1 MSVTVREALAMKE
14 WKDCRL
20 IAGEEGLDREIHYI
34 DSMEVPDIIPWLKK
48 DELLITTA
56 YAVRDSEEQLL
67 NIIRALGKNQSAGIA
82 LKTKF
87 LGTIP
92 DSIKKIADELKLP
105 VIEIPRD
112 MPAIDLTNPLMK
124 KIVNSQNR
132 KLEFNKAMNE
142 KFLAVQIEGGSFE
155 EIGKILGE
163 LLSCE
168 ILVADSKQNLI
179 CYFPEHVREQEK
191 WVELDTCGDKIISR
205 ALREFAF
212 LHGEGLGVNRTD
224 TEEIWIHG
232 VYVKNKCHGYL
243 YVIGKMGKFNE
254 MSEIAVRQAAV
265 YLALEFSKLGLKEQ
279 KEYYQDNNFFLDLI
293 SSNVLTEED
302 ALRRAGRLHWPQFP
316 YYMVVSDI
324 DRFEG
329 ITRGKE
335 EEEIQAIKD
344 EIMQIHKDVVKQKSN
359 CFFVGNKSDSFHC
372 LFTGQAD
379 RKEIRVCMEEIQK
392 QISRDFGL
400 IITTGISREVLRY
413 SDFEKAYKETR
424 TAITIGKKKSKMKI
438 CFIDEVQ
445 MEEGFF
451 QMAKM
456 DVFQKFV
463 LDSLHILEEYD
474 EKHGSCLLDTLRVL
488 TENQGARKETADSLF
503 LHRNTL
509 AYRIRQIEQL
519 TGYDLNDPQTLF
531 KLQLAI
537 KVNSYIET

>member
-179 CYFPEHVREQEK
+179 CCFPEHVREQEK

-212 LHGEGLGVNRTD
+212 LNGEGLGVNRTD

-359 CFFVGNKSDSFHC
+359 CFFVGNKSDSFQC
-372 LFTGQAD
+372 L
-379 RKEIRVCMEEIQK
+379 
-392 QISRDFGL
+392 
-400 IITTGISREVLRY
+400 
-413 SDFEKAYKETR
+413 
-424 TAITIGKKKSKMKI
+424 
-438 CFIDEVQ
+438 
-445 MEEGFF
+445 
-451 QMAKM
+451 
-456 DVFQKFV
+456 
-463 LDSLHILEEYD
+463 
-474 EKHGSCLLDTLRVL
+474 
-488 TENQGARKETADSLF
+488 
-503 LHRNTL
+503 
-509 AYRIRQIEQL
+509 
-519 TGYDLNDPQTLF
+519 
-531 KLQLAI
+531 
-537 KVNSYIET
+537 